1 VTEIED
7 VVRRSLAE
15 QVYRQPPMTDAADRA
30 VAGAN
35 AVRRRQTALA
45 VGAVVV
51 VLSAMVSGGVALRGR
66 GTGPT
71 LAPSVTPSA
80 SAVPSPSPTPS
91 PSATPS
97 LPAIGMSALVQGQTY
112 LLAPDGRTLSL
123 SGLEGQ
129 PGRTYQIAGG
139 WLVNTNLNFSGTDGS
154 QLWLLRPDGS
164 VLRLLDHLDGYGA
177 VSPDGRSLAWRSGGN
192 LVVGHFDG
200 TGTVVPDATTPA
212 PERGDPLLYTGSAV
226 LIGYSATGGG
236 IDNFDVWVPQQGRY
250 TPSWDRA
257 QAAGVTAVFGAT
269 ADRRW
274 LIGLALAAPGSGGKD
289 TCVARIDPLNKLRV
303 VARACGLPEPREWGE
318 VSPDGHWL
326 AYQSLDANGRSQTT
340 LVDLTTVFQQPKVA
354 GTWPMEWPS
363 VWTGPDTMMVQG
375 LDQRFYRYRVG
386 QPAGEEVRVLGA
398 PPAGRVIFV
407 PKLS

>member
-7 VVRRSLAE
+7 VVRRSFAE
-15 QVYRQPPMTDAADRA
+15 QVLRQPPMTDAADRA

-35 AVRRRQTALA
+35 AVRHRQTALA

-51 VLSAMVSGGVALRGR
+51 VLAAMVSGGVALRGR
-66 GTGPT
+66 GTRPAV
-71 LAPSVTPSA
+71 APSVSPSA
-80 SAVPSPSPTPS
+80 PAVPSPSPMLP

-97 LPAIGMSALVQGQTY
+97 LPAIGMSALVQGQTS
-112 LLAPDGRTLSL
+112 LLTQDGRRLSL

-129 PGRTYQIAGG
+129 PARGYQIAGG
-139 WLVNTNLNFSGTDGS
+139 WLVNTVVDFPGTGGT
-154 QLWLLRPDGS
+154 QLWLVRPDGS
-164 VLRLLDHLDGYGA
+164 VLRLLDHLDGDG
-177 VSPDGRSLAWRSGGN
+177 VISPDGRKLAWRSAGS
-192 LVVGHFDG
+192 LVVGHLDG
-200 TGTVVPDATTPA
+200 TGAVVRDATTPA
-212 PERGDPLLYTGSAV
+212 PERGGPLVYAGSAV

-257 QAAGVTAVFGAT
+257 QAGGVVGVFGAT
-269 ADRRW
+269 ADGRW

-289 TCVARIDPLNKLRV
+289 TCVARIDPLNKLHV

-318 VSPDGHWL
+318 VSPDGRWL

-354 GTWPMEWPS
+354 GTWPVESPG
-363 VWTGPDTMMVQG
+363 VWTGPDTMIVQG
-375 LDQRFYRYRVG
+375 LDERFYRYRVG
-386 QPAGEEVRVLGA
+386 QPAGEEVRVLGTA
-398 PPAGRVIFV
+398 PVGRVIFV